1 MLFLGQLVS
10 FVMALMSFSAS
21 LTASLGV
28 DTPLTLSFFSYTA
41 LALVY
46 GSTLIYRRQK
56 LMVAL
61 NWYLLLGFVDVQG
74 NFLVNKAFQY
84 SSITSVTLLDC
95 WTIAWVIILTWIFLR
110 TRYSLWQFLG
120 SAVCVAG
127 LALVLLSDAGVGDG
141 GGGRRPVLGDVLVI
155 AGTFFFAMSNV
166 GEEFCVKK
174 KDRVEVIALIG
185 LFGMLVSVC
194 EIAVVERNYLESAKW
209 SSEVILAFVGYALA
223 SFAFYSIVPFVLKM
237 SGATLF
243 NLSILT
249 SDMWAVVIRIFFY
262 KQRVDWL
269 YYVAFAIVVVGLI
282 IYSRSEKNPTTSSS
296 VEEESRLLV
305 DEENRDPRNDTAAAA
320 AAVDS

>member
-141 GGGRRPVLGDVLVI
+141 GGDISFFLSKISSLYNI
-155 AGTFFFAMSNV
+155 ASLRYRESLMNSNMDKQKV
-166 GEEFCVKK
+166 QFIAENSQCPSLQA
-174 KDRVEVIALIG
+174 VED
-185 LFGMLVSVC
+185 LF
-194 EIAVVERNYLESAKW
+194 
-209 SSEVILAFVGYALA
+209 
-223 SFAFYSIVPFVLKM
+223 
-237 SGATLF
+237 
-243 NLSILT
+243 
-249 SDMWAVVIRIFFY
+249 
-262 KQRVDWL
+262 
-269 YYVAFAIVVVGLI
+269 
-282 IYSRSEKNPTTSSS
+282 
-296 VEEESRLLV
+296 
-305 DEENRDPRNDTAAAA
+305 
-320 AAVDS
+320 